1 MTNATKLHYTA
12 TMIKVNP
19 LEQLKNQGFRLTK
32 VRLTIIKILTDLNRP
47 QTSRQILE
55 ALRRQKLNVN
65 KTTVYRELDFLLKQN
80 LVEELNFQTQ
90 AKLYEISGPHHHH
103 LICLNC
109 DRIEEVVLKNDLAKE
124 EKRLAKNNNFKI
136 LKHSLEFFG
145 SCKNCCAKNN
155 S

>member
-1 MTNATKLHYTA
+1 MPFSKIRELLTQTA
-12 TMIKVNP
+12 
-19 LEQLKNQGFRLTK
+19 QLKTAIFVLKMFT
-32 VRLTIIKILTDLNRP
+32 L
-47 QTSRQILE
+47 
-55 ALRRQKLNVN
+55 
-65 KTTVYRELDFLLKQN
+65 FLLKQN